1 MGSWLSNHSTLTRK
15 LIDVP
20 TQDIEQTLIPYRYRL
35 ESFLDQVLPSSSTKP
50 ETLHQALRYSTLNA
64 GKRLRAV
71 LVYLVGEM
79 YNARLEELD
88 VPAAAVELIHAYSLV
103 HDDLPCMDD
112 DDLRRGKP
120 SCHKAYD
127 EATAMLA
134 GDALQSLAFE
144 LLGSL
149 ENGKSTVLTR
159 TLARAS
165 GSLGMAGGQALDL
178 QAAGNVTDLDSLQQI
193 HSMKTGALIEAAVLM
208 GAYTA
213 GISDNGQ
220 IKLLSEY
227 ARALGLGFQIHDDI
241 LDVVSD
247 TATLGKKTGADEING
262 KATYP
267 GLIGLEAA
275 KQAAHDA
282 YQQADGALMQLPQ
295 NTQKLQMLA
304 DYAINRIY

>member
-1 MGSWLSNHSTLTRK
+1 M
-15 LIDVP
+15 P
-20 TQDIEQTLIPYRYRL
+20 AQDIEQQLMPYRDRL
-35 ESFLDQVLPSSSTKP
+35 ESFLDKVLPASSTKP
-50 ETLHQALRYSTLNA
+50 EILHQALRYSTLNA

-79 YNARLEELD
+79 YKARIVDLD

-127 EATAMLA
+127 EATAMLV

-144 LLGSL
+144 LLGSVDQ
-149 ENGKSTVLTR
+149 KISSDLTR

-165 GSLGMAGGQALDL
+165 GSMGMAGGQALDL
-178 QAAGNVTDLDSLQQI
+178 QAAGNITDLDSLQQI

-213 GISDNGQ
+213 GISDSRQ
-220 IKLLSEY
+220 IKLLSDY

-247 TATLGKKTGADEING
+247 TATLGKQTGADEINN

-267 GLIGLEAA
+267 GLIGLTAA
-275 KQAAHDA
+275 KQAANDA
-282 YQQADGALMQLPQ
+282 YQQADRALMQLPQ